1 MNLKNDVLMLLEKNA
16 KLTTEEIA
24 LRLDAK
30 NEEVASIVREL
41 EKDKIILG
49 YSTVIN
55 WDMTD
60 KETVTALIE
69 VRITPQRGQGF
80 DRIAQRIYS
89 YAEVKDCFLMSGGY
103 DLLIVIE
110 GRTLKEVAMFVSE
123 KIAPLDSVVSTQT
136 HFILK
141 KYKANGTIYDS
152 ESETSREAVVL

>member
-1 MNLKNDVLMLLEKNA
+1 MNLKNDILMLLEKNA

>member
-1 MNLKNDVLMLLEKNA
+1 MKLKSEILMLLEKNA
-16 KLTTEEIA
+16 KLSAKDIA
-24 LRLDAK
+24 LRLDA
-30 NEEVASIVREL
+30 NIEEVDNIINEL
-41 EKDKIILG
+41 ENDKIILG
-49 YSTVIN
+49 YNTVIN

-60 KETVTALIE
+60 KEIVTALIE

-89 YAEVKDCFLMSGGY
+89 FSEVKDCFLMSGGF

-110 GRTLKEVAMFVSE
+110 GKTLKEVAMFVSE
-123 KIAPLDSVVSTQT
+123 KIAPLDSVISTET

-152 ESETSREAVVL
+152 ESVTSREAVVL

>member
-1 MNLKNDVLMLLEKNA
+1 MNLKNDILMLLEKNA

-141 KYKANGTIYDS
+141 KYKANGTVYDS